1 MTQINYNKISIGPVK
16 LGPSIQEGELGVHS
30 LLSSGPH
37 PAEPIFR
44 TAPILLSAP
53 RIGGNNIIP
62 NTLSVVSFGV
72 YQASPQPQFEIQW
85 LRNDVDIVG
94 ETGMTYESVPADNDA
109 EISVRVTATSQLG
122 TITSESNIIDT
133 VLYEPISM
141 LELENYVVT
150 GIGQTQRIHA
160 MNVDY
165 MYISG
170 MAQQDSQINATW
182 TGYYISGMAQES
194 TLISIEST
202 VYIITEEAAP

>member
-72 YQASPQPQFEIQW
+72 YQEFYAP
-85 LRNDVDIVG
+85 V
-94 ETGMTYESVPADNDA
+94 A
-109 EISVRVTATSQLG
+109 
-122 TITSESNIIDT
+122 
-133 VLYEPISM
+133 VLIHVWFGIGVSAFLSG
-141 LELENYVVT
+141 LELLLKRSCYAVRPLCPE
-150 GIGQTQRIHA
+150 GHLPPLGE
-160 MNVDY
+160 
-165 MYISG
+165 G
-170 MAQQDSQINATW
+170 
-182 TGYYISGMAQES
+182 
-194 TLISIEST
+194 
-202 VYIITEEAAP
+202 